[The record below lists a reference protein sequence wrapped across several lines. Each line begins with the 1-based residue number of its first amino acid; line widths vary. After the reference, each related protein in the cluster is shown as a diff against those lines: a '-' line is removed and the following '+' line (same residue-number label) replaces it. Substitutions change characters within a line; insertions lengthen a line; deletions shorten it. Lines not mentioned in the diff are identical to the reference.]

1 MRLPALRPATI
12 LLSTLVAA
20 AIQPLRSQE
29 PTPERASFYLLLRGD
44 TIFEERENRTPTQLS
59 GEFRD
64 RLRNVRVTYDATLN
78 ASALVTH
85 VDLRTFR
92 SPQSAGDP
100 ASFTI
105 DADSIVAK
113 IGDAAPAKIPS
124 ISGAV
129 AVVNPAV
136 GFIEQIVLRARAIG
150 NDPASV
156 MVFVIGGPQPLAG
169 TVHPARRGFG
179 AGAVRERVD
188 GSRRLADRTRA
199 RRRDPGAG
207 DSHRART
214 GRRLAQRRAR
224 HGLLRASQRAVRRRG
239 RRRHDVERARTSPG
253 R

>member
-1 MRLPALRPATI
+1 MSLFLPGPAI
-12 LLSTLVAA
+12 LLAALAA
-20 AIQPLRSQE
+20 AMHPLRSQE
-29 PTPERASFYLLLRGD
+29 PAPERASFYLLLRGD
-44 TIFEERENRTPTQLS
+44 TIFEERENRTPTELS

-105 DADSIVAK
+105 GGDSIVAK

-136 GFIEQIVLRARAIG
+136 GFIEQIVLRARA
-150 NDPASV
+150 PSWSSSS
-156 MVFVIGGPQPLAG
+156 
-169 TVHPARRGFG
+169 
-179 AGAVRERVD
+179 AVRSRSRERCGD
-188 GSRRLADRTRA
+188 SARIRCGCSTRA
-199 RRRDPGAG
+199 RRWISP
-207 DSHRART
+207 S
-214 GRRLAQRRAR
+214 RRQDACSA
-224 HGLLRASQRAVRRRG
+224 A
-239 RRRHDVERARTSPG
+239 
-253 R
+253 